1 LIRVK
6 GTRTTAAVNN
16 KETRLNMKIA
26 HTQKGLSM
34 IGWITVLA
42 LAAFIASAVMKM
54 LPHYMDY
61 MSMSKI
67 ISEAGTTGT
76 GEINTVGQFY
86 SHITKGMQVNTI
98 RDLDLKEAVLIE
110 QDGNEFRVQL
120 NYERREPLIQNLD
133 LVARFE
139 KDFVVRMP

>member
-1 LIRVK
+1 
-6 GTRTTAAVNN
+6 
-16 KETRLNMKIA
+16 MKMA
-26 HTQKGLSM
+26 HSQKGMSM

-67 ISEAGTTGT
+67 ISEAGTASA
-76 GEINTVGQFY
+76 GEINTIGQFY
-86 SHITKGMQVNTI
+86 GHISKGMQVNTI

>member
-1 LIRVK
+1 
-6 GTRTTAAVNN
+6 
-16 KETRLNMKIA
+16 
-26 HTQKGLSM
+26 
-34 IGWITVLA
+34 
-42 LAAFIASAVMKM
+42 
-54 LPHYMDY
+54 
-61 MSMSKI
+61 
-67 ISEAGTTGT
+67 
-76 GEINTVGQFY
+76 
-86 SHITKGMQVNTI
+86 MQVNTI

>member
-1 LIRVK
+1 
-6 GTRTTAAVNN
+6 
-16 KETRLNMKIA
+16 MKMA
-26 HTQKGLSM
+26 HSQKGMSM

-42 LAAFIASAVMKM
+42 LAAFLASAVMKM

-61 MSMSKI
+61 MSLSKI
-67 ISEAGTTGT
+67 ISEAGTSSA
-76 GEINTVGQFY
+76 GEIKTVGQFY
-86 SHITKGMQVNTI
+86 GHIGKGMQVNTI
-98 RDLDLKEAVLIE
+98 RDLDLKEAIQIE